1 MPELTYYLSLD
12 KDFTFMGK
20 PAFANLDYSYN
31 GVRRDDVSDDSFI
44 LPSYALTNFR
54 AGVEN
59 SNSVMELYITNVFDE
74 DGYLSRY
81 NDFDDTANPPAQGFG
96 IRQTRTKPR
105 VIGIRYRYRY

>member
-1 MPELTYYLSLD
+1 MPELTYYLSFD
-12 KDFTFMGK
+12 KDFTLMGK

-31 GVRRDDVSDDSFI
+31 GDRRNDIANDSVL
-44 LPSYALTNFR
+44 LPSYALANFR
-54 AGVEN
+54 MGVEN
-59 SNSVMELYITNVFDE
+59 TNSVVELYITNITDE

>member
-1 MPELTYYLSLD
+1 
-12 KDFTFMGK
+12 MGK

-31 GVRRDDVSDDSFI
+31 GDRRNDIANDSVL
-44 LPSYALTNFR
+44 LPSYALANFR
-54 AGVEN
+54 MGVEN
-59 SNSVMELYITNVFDE
+59 TNSVVELYITNITDE

-81 NDFDDTANPPAQGFG
+81 NDFDDTVDPPAQGFG